1 MAKGGLLAILAG
13 AKPKGSSSD
22 EDEADDGMD
31 EESEGADVGSL
42 LGDAYDALLDKDR
55 KGFIRSMKAAI
66 EACKEE

>member
-1 MAKGGLLAILAG
+1 MAKGLLAILAG
-13 AKPKGSSSD
+13 AKPKG
-22 EDEADDGMD
+22 EGAEEGADDGMD

-66 EACKEE
+66 EACEKE